1 MDEESCN
8 EAFASK
14 QEMVRYSEKS
24 CSMKIFE
31 QFPDFPVAA
40 AHSTTKSV
48 LPKSAEQ
55 QIQIPTPNI
64 LQNETKQIIK
74 DYIWGPYICSACG
87 AKFRY
92 I

>member
-40 AHSTTKSV
+40 AHSAT
-48 LPKSAEQ
+48 KSAEHLNLEPK
-55 QIQIPTPNI
+55 IPTPNI
-64 LQNETKQIIK
+64 QQNETCQTTK
-74 DYIWGPYICSACG
+74 D
-87 AKFRY
+87 K
-92 I
+92 